1 MDTTEEEET
10 KNCFCFCNHNQATV
24 PYLGFILYISTGY
37 LVITL
42 QSSKNPIHTNYLL
55 YQSFTNVG
63 TYLYILFSRS
73 GHAVIII
80 RNILPTKCL

>member
-1 MDTTEEEET
+1 MTSPTEEEET
-10 KNCFCFCNHNQATV
+10 KNCFCFCNQATV

-37 LVITL
+37 LVIIL

-63 TYLYILFSRS
+63 TYLYILFRRS
-73 GHAVIII
+73 CHAVIII